1 MIKRLK
7 YILGG
12 LLLAT
17 TFVSCEKEIDI
28 ALPPTD
34 NEIVVEAHIN
44 QQDPL
49 FNYVVITRSVDYFN
63 PRLDAI
69 PVSNAQV
76 FITEGFVNG
85 TDTTWDDINKTQ
97 MIEVA
102 VDTIPGIYF
111 NIGLRGKIGFV
122 YKLEIEVE
130 GKFIHGVTTIPQLV
144 TLDSLTS
151 SFTVN
156 PVNRNDTGYFMTM
169 HFDEPVATGNNY
181 RYLFKKGGDTI
192 SFGWGSINDE
202 DGVFNDEI
210 VNGVYRSF
218 TFGDRFKFND
228 TITFYL
234 TSIDRPAF
242 NFWDSYNQARNN
254 GGPFATPVQL
264 KSNISGAIG
273 SFTGKAVSRKRV
285 IFKP

>member
-1 MIKRLK
+1 MV
-7 YILGG
+7 
-12 LLLAT
+12 
-17 TFVSCEKEIDI
+17 FVSCEKEIDVP
-28 ALPPTD
+28 LPAAD
-34 NEIVVEAHIN
+34 SEIVVEAHIN
-44 QQDPL
+44 QLDPL
-49 FNYVVITRSVDYFN
+49 FNYVVLTRSVDYFN

-76 FITEGFVNG
+76 FITEGTVNG
-85 TDTTWDDINKTQ
+85 NDTTWDDINKVQ
-97 MIEVA
+97 MVEVA
-102 VDTIPGIYF
+102 PDTIPGIYF
-111 NIGLRGKIGFV
+111 NVNLRGRIGFV
-122 YKLEIEVE
+122 YRLEINAE

-144 TLDSLTS
+144 PLDSLTS

-156 PVNRNDTGYFMTM
+156 PVNDKDTGYFMTI
-169 HFDEPVATGNNY
+169 HFDEPSPMGNNY
-181 RYLFKKGGDTI
+181 RYLFKTGGDTI

-202 DGVFNDEI
+202 DGAFNDEV

-228 TITFYL
+228 TVSFYL

-242 NFWDSYNQARNN
+242 NFWDSYAQARNN

-264 KSNISGAIG
+264 KSNLTGAIG
-273 SFTGKAVSRKRV
+273 SFTGKAVSRKRL